1 MPIWAMAVVVSTGA
15 VPPGLVVVVLTIAA
29 RRHHMR
35 RAEGW
40 NGSCMHV
47 RAMAVTCGV
56 VTILRVALLLVSTR
70 EGLRL

>member
-1 MPIWAMAVVVSTGA
+1 MVVVVSTGA

-29 RRHHMR
+29 RIRHHMR

-40 NGSCMHV
+40 NGSRMHV